1 MKILKKYEKGIYL
14 GIAVLVL
21 IVSIAA
27 VSYAYWVTTHVQSEN
42 NSITSGCLDIQFAEG
57 DNINLE
63 NSYPITDSAGQ
74 TTRGYTFRI
83 TNICTIPIGY
93 DVVLTKTSSTS
104 ELSESNLK
112 LNVSGSKSVTTNLL
126 SSFSTYSNNGRV
138 VFHDTLSAASSSN
151 QKGEEKTYT
160 LRLWIKDNAVTASNT
175 TLSNNLTYSGKISVV
190 AAQQHS

>member
-1 MKILKKYEKGIYL
+1 MYNT
-14 GIAVLVL
+14 
-21 IVSIAA
+21 
-27 VSYAYWVTTHVQSEN
+27 YWLW
-42 NSITSGCLDIQFAEG
+42 C
-57 DNINLE
+57 
-63 NSYPITDSAGQ
+63 
-74 TTRGYTFRI
+74 
-83 TNICTIPIGY
+83 C
-93 DVVLTKTSSTS
+93 LTKTSSTS